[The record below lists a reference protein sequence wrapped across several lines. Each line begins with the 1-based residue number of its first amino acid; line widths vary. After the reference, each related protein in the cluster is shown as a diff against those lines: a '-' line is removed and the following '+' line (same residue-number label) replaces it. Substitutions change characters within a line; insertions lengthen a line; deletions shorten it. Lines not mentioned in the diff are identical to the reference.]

1 MMVLTKT
8 TDKLSI
14 TILFRHFFPSRCQR
28 RRWTQNLDIG
38 MMGKCSN
45 SVLHPLAPSII
56 LKLGTSFK

>member
-8 TDKLSI
+8 TYKLSI
-14 TILFRHFFPSRCQR
+14 IILFRHFFTSRCQR

-45 SVLHPLAPSII
+45 SVLLPLAPSII
-56 LKLGTSFK
+56 LMLGMSYN